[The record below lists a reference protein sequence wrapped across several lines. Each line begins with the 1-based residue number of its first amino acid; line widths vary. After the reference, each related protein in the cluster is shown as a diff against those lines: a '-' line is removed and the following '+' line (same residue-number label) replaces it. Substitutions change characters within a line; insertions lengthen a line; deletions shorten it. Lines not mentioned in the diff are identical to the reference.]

1 MTQIQTPRPLKG
13 RRRTA
18 AQATPPTAA
27 REPYREEQL
36 PRVLL
41 LADFTANVDEY
52 TTFGQFRTALRG
64 SDIDQEAFPDW
75 FHAMDDTLPFTR
87 RAAAVLLLSV
97 VQQ

>member
-1 MTQIQTPRPLKG
+1 MTQTQTHRPN
-13 RRRTA
+13 RRPPIRTHMPNL
-18 AQATPPTAA
+18 TTK

-41 LADFTANVDEY
+41 LADFIGTMDER
-52 TTFGQFRTALRG
+52 TTYAQLRAALRG
-64 SDIDQEAFPDW
+64 SDIDQGGFPAW
-75 FHAMDDTLPFTR
+75 YHAMDDFLPVTR